1 MVQRVKFSCILEF
14 PDDMHGEDILSLA
27 RQFGDSI
34 DAARDATA
42 SIVQDRPALD
52 MVLNDVKR
60 VLVDAGFEDT
70 GAVPNVN
77 GEEVWH
83 FLRGRELVDV
93 ISNPEIDEELLE
105 ALAGGDENE

>member
-1 MVQRVKFSCILEF
+1 MVQKVKFSCILEF

-34 DAARDATA
+34 GA
-42 SIVQDRPALD
+42 SSNVISMVQDRPVLD
-52 MVLNDVKR
+52 AVLNDVKR
-60 VLVDAGFEDT
+60 VILEAGFADK
-70 GAVPNVN
+70 GVVPNVN
-77 GEEVWH
+77 GEEVWR